1 MKINPNCVLRRLGKQ
16 NMVVKA
22 DGKNSNMSQVYIFN
36 DTATY
41 LWNTLKDNPFT
52 LDDMA
57 ACLCGNYDV
66 SLETATGDA
75 AVLLENWKENGLVTE

>member
-1 MKINPNCVLRRLGKQ
+1 MLRRLGKQ

-41 LWNTLKDNPFT
+41 LWNTLKDKPFT
-52 LDDMA
+52 LADMA
-57 ACLCGNYDV
+57 A
-66 SLETATGDA
+66 
-75 AVLLENWKENGLVTE
+75 

>member
-36 DTATY
+36 DTAT
-41 LWNTLKDNPFT
+41 P
-52 LDDMA
+52 
-57 ACLCGNYDV
+57 
-66 SLETATGDA
+66 LEYIERQLFHSGRYGCMP
-75 AVLLENWKENGLVTE
+75 V

>member
-22 DGKNSNMSQVYIFN
+22 DGKNSNMSQVFIFN

-41 LWNTLKDNPFT
+41 LWNALKDSSFT
-52 LDDMA
+52 LEDMA
-57 ACLCGNYDV
+57 ACLCDSYDV
-66 SLETATGDA
+66 TLETATGDA
-75 AVLLENWKENGLVTE
+75 ASLLENWKDNGLVTE